1 MKSQPLCLRYEKNGC
16 IMENMGNNFQVI
28 EHVMKDYNERQIDAV
43 DSILKLTTENTEKE
57 TKKLKDF
64 LNNECCYYSQKK
76 KEIYNEHDIDGS
88 LKFNFFES
96 ISDLYYREKFHSDIL
111 EVILNPNTKE
121 IGRNYFMQEFVNF
134 LGLKPVQFDCSAFE
148 VIKEN
153 PTGKIKWVDNNG
165 KKCEKEGYID
175 LLIKNKNQAIIVENK
190 INYAPD
196 MDNQLVRYMKYV
208 KEVLKI
214 EIYTVVYMTLKKED
228 SKRPPID
235 SYDKDFIE
243 YTNQLKNNGILKEVY
258 AVADQGTKSLE
269 NNFLPNCQERLR
281 KESEFSK
288 NKDIKQA
295 YNTANVYIEQYR
307 LLLKHLGGEA
317 YMSQTDKDTIRDIF
331 SSKEKLETALDFME
345 IWNNREDECIR
356 NSDRKLIESIKAD
369 KEKLE
374 AACTF
379 EELWNN
385 RTKIFA
391 DCIVDALQNKGFVV
405 RDETTVFKKLD
416 DDISLSFWNG
426 RIPRKDEY
434 YYAYG
439 FTVSDSEKIISEKKA
454 KKLKV
459 ILQSNILIKMFG
471 YDASDEKF
479 AANEISFDK
488 IEANKILIKDF
499 IDNLIDQFDLLEKKY
514 KSTI

>member
-1 MKSQPLCLRYEKNGC
+1 MLKHLCKSGC
-16 IMENMGNNFQVI
+16 TMENMSNTFQVI
-28 EHVMKDYNERQIDAV
+28 EQVMNDYNEQQKDAIE
-43 DSILKLTTENTEKE
+43 SILQLTTENTKKE
-57 TKKLKDF
+57 TKKLNDF
-64 LNNECCYYSQKK
+64 LNKKCCTYLNKK
-76 KEIYNEHDIDGS
+76 KEIYKKHDIDGS

-134 LGLKPVQFDCSAFE
+134 LGLKPEQFDCSAFE

-175 LLIKNKNQAIIVENK
+175 LLIKNKNHAIIVENK

-214 EIYTVVYMTLKKED
+214 ETYTVVYMTLKEED

-243 YTNQLKNNGILKEVY
+243 YTNQLKNDGILKEVY
-258 AVADQGTKSLE
+258 AVADEGSKSLE
-269 NNFLPNCQERLR
+269 NNFLQNCQERLK
-281 KESEFSK
+281 KESEISK

-295 YNTANVYIEQYR
+295 CNTASVYIEQYR

-331 SSKEKLETALDFME
+331 SSKEKLETAMDFMSF
-345 IWNNREDECIR
+345 WNNREDECIR
-356 NSDRKLIESIKAD
+356 NSDKELIESIKAD

-374 AACTF
+374 AACAF

-391 DCIVDALQNKGFVV
+391 DCIIEALQDKGFIV

-416 DDISLSFWNG
+416 DDISLGFWNG

-439 FTVSDSEKIISEKKA
+439 FTVSDSEKSIKKA
-454 KKLKV
+454 KKLKT
-459 ILQSNILIKMFG
+459 ILQSDILLKMFG
-471 YDASDEKF
+471 DDASDDKW

-488 IEANKILIKDF
+488 IEDNKILIEDF
-499 IDNLIDQFDLLEKKY
+499 ITNLIEQFDLLEKKY
-514 KSTI
+514 KSII

>member
-1 MKSQPLCLRYEKNGC
+1 
-16 IMENMGNNFQVI
+16 MENMSNTFQVI
-28 EHVMKDYNERQIDAV
+28 EQVMNDYNEQQKDAIE
-43 DSILKLTTENTEKE
+43 SILQLTTENTKKE
-57 TKKLKDF
+57 TKKLNDF
-64 LNNECCYYSQKK
+64 LNKKCCTYLNKK
-76 KEIYNEHDIDGS
+76 KEIYKKHDIDGS

-134 LGLKPVQFDCSAFE
+134 LGLKPEQFDCSAFE

-214 EIYTVVYMTLKKED
+214 ETYAVVYMTLKEED

-243 YTNQLKNNGILKEVY
+243 YTNQLRNGGILKEVY
-258 AVADQGTKSLE
+258 AVADEGTKSLE

-295 YNTANVYIEQYR
+295 CNTANVYIEQYR

-331 SSKEKLETALDFME
+331 SSKEKLETALDFMD

-356 NSDRKLIESIKAD
+356 NSDRKFIESIKVD

-374 AACTF
+374 AACAF
-379 EELWNN
+379 EKFWKN

-391 DCIVDALQNKGFVV
+391 DCIVEALQDKDFIV
-405 RDETTVFKKLD
+405 RDKTTVFKKLD
-416 DDISLSFWNG
+416 EDISLGFWNG
-426 RIPRKDEY
+426 EIPRKNEY

-439 FTVSDSEKIISEKKA
+439 FTVSNSEKTISKRKGLKKILENNNIISISEERDWDDYWEA
-454 KKLKV
+454 KT
-459 ILQSNILIKMFG
+459 IYFN
-471 YDASDEKF
+471 
-479 AANEISFDK
+479 K
-488 IEANKILIKDF
+488 IEDNKILIEDF
-499 IDNLIDQFDLLEKKY
+499 ITNLIDQFDLLEKQY
-514 KSTI
+514 KSAL

>member
-1 MKSQPLCLRYEKNGC
+1 M
-16 IMENMGNNFQVI
+16 NNCDIIKKMTQNSFQI
-28 EHVMKDYNERQIDAV
+28 ICKEMTLYNKYQKDTV
-43 DSILKLTTENTEKE
+43 DSILKLTAENT
-57 TKKLKDF
+57 
-64 LNNECCYYSQKK
+64 KK
-76 KEIYNEHDIDGS
+76 KIRKLNSFLKNVCCRYSEKKKKIYKEHSIDS
-88 LKFNFFES
+88 SQKFNFFES

-111 EVILNPNTKE
+111 DVILNQNTRE
-121 IGRNYFMQEFVNF
+121 IGRKYFMQEFINF
-134 LGLKPVQFDCSAFE
+134 LGLKPEQFDCSAFE

-214 EIYTVVYMTLKKED
+214 KTYTVVYMTLKEED

-243 YTNQLKNNGILKEVY
+243 YTNQLKNDGILKEVY
-258 AVADQGTKSLE
+258 AVADKVSKSLE
-269 NNFLPNCQERLR
+269 NNFLQNCQKRIR
-281 KESEFSK
+281 KESEISN

-295 YNTANVYIEQYR
+295 CNTANVYIEQYR

-331 SSKEKLETALDFME
+331 SSKEKLETALDFMD

-356 NSDRKLIESIKAD
+356 NSDSKLIESINAD

-374 AACTF
+374 AACAL
-379 EELWNN
+379 EQLWNN

-391 DCIVDALQNKGFVV
+391 DCIVEALQDKGFIV

-416 DDISLSFWNG
+416 DDISLGFWNG
-426 RIPRKDEY
+426 RIPRKNEY

-439 FTVSDSEKIISEKKA
+439 FTVSNSEKSISNKKT
-454 KKLKV
+454 KKLKTIV
-459 ILQSNILIKMFG
+459 QSDILFNIFGNDSSNEQWVA
-471 YDASDEKF
+471 DAIE
-479 AANEISFDK
+479 FDK
-488 IEANKILIKDF
+488 IENNKIIIEDF
-499 IDNLIDQFDLLEKKY
+499 IAKLIDQFDLLEKKY
-514 KSTI
+514 RSTF